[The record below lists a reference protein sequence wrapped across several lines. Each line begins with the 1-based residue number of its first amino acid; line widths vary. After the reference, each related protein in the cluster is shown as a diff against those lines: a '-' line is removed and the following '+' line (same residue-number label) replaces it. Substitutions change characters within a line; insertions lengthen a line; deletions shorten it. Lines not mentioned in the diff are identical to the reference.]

1 MSKICSYLLQ
11 LPQKQQWGLLEL
23 CFHPQ
28 QGARARSL
36 LSGGSEEGLQQLKS
50 SERLRVLVPA
60 HLETPEVV
68 ARR

>member
-11 LPQKQQWGLLEL
+11 LPQKQQWELLEL
-23 CFHPQ
+23 CFQPK
-28 QGARARSL
+28 QGARAWSL

-68 ARR
+68 AWR